1 MRRLTPVFFLFL
13 VACGKGEEENLPP
26 RLAVS
31 TPTPTPAEYSSGE
44 ELFNGNCSTCHGLQA
59 AGTQQG
65 PPLVHMIY
73 ETNHHADASF
83 YRAAQVGVRAH
94 HWSFGHMAPVPT
106 VTQDDVRQ
114 IISYV
119 RWLQREAGI
128 F

>member
-26 RLAVS
+26 RLIVS
-31 TPTPTPAEYSSGE
+31 APTPAEYSSGE
-44 ELFNGNCSTCHGLQA
+44 ELFNANCSTCHGLQA

-65 PPLVHMIY
+65 PALVHIIY

-83 YRAAQVGVRAH
+83 YRAAQVGVRRH
-94 HWSFGHMAPVPT
+94 HWDFGNMAPVPA